1 MSLKPIAMKLNLKTN
16 RIIFAICIIHILL
29 LFIVTE
35 RRLNHTAINHIKANG
50 DLNLWLGI
58 LSDIT
63 FLISLAYLPVI
74 LKFTNEKKYIVSIFY
89 VFWGFNVLNDI
100 LSYIPFSYRINSI
113 ILITMGVII
122 SLLIITIIVI
132 SFRVKQSTLHLP
144 FIILAIANILM
155 LIINWGFP
163 LLMPLMT
170 NMDSY
175 FKVARYIV
183 YTRFMPISAITYIV
197 YASAELFKGRE
208 NQLS

>member
-1 MSLKPIAMKLNLKTN
+1 
-16 RIIFAICIIHILL
+16 
-29 LFIVTE
+29 
-35 RRLNHTAINHIKANG
+35 
-50 DLNLWLGI
+50 
-58 LSDIT
+58 
-63 FLISLAYLPVI
+63 
-74 LKFTNEKKYIVSIFY
+74 
-89 VFWGFNVLNDI
+89 
-100 LSYIPFSYRINSI
+100 
-113 ILITMGVII
+113 MGVII